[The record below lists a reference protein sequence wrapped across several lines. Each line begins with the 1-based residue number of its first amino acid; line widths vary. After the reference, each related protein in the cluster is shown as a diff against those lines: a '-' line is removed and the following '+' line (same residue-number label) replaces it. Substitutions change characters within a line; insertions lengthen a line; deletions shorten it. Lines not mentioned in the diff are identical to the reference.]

1 MVRDEVRNF
10 GFDVRAFQKSVWF
23 IYSGVESRER
33 SEPVY
38 HTMRADGNVDDDGNT
53 RASPFERS
61 NTTRDD
67 AVAGGLRRR
76 ARGSD
81 APLVLS
87 DVQLG
92 LVERVVEPNPRESA
106 TTDGVKKLVLAAM
119 SMGTGKTLAALATL
133 CVLRARA
140 SPRRVRALFVVPKST
155 LHDAWRKQTS
165 LYTRLAR
172 DDVRVVTYSRLRAA
186 FSRGWTREGAGK
198 KSAWRR
204 TTGHRLLEKRR
215 DLVVF
220 DESHTLR
227 NADTILARAA
237 RVATSRAKH
246 VLCLTG
252 TPVHN
257 AMSDADEQ
265 VRAMGGSV
273 VAEDDP
279 TASVF
284 RDFTERYV
292 YSATTNDAGVDLPEK
307 RSSIVWTD
315 HDFDEREARAYNAS
329 LEAVGGGRTVASST
343 ADEPKKNTHHMLA
356 LRQLCVEPALFHKH
370 DRKTF
375 DAEARRLTVANPG
388 PKLRVA
394 LELVRRLTFEG
405 HAKIVV
411 VSEFVGLLDVFGDLL
426 LERTGEPSVGF
437 DGRLSNAE
445 RRRVVREFL
454 EGGTRI
460 MRLSLGAGAYGLSLV
475 PGPTAMIVMDVWY
488 NPAVHRQVESRIHRV
503 GQTRPVVVK
512 TLVTRDSVEAA
523 ILDTHDAKEACGS
536 AFFETNDGNDDPDDP
551 DGNEDVPRVRTKKIA
566 EKCHPVAARR
576 DAS

>member
-1 MVRDEVRNF
+1 
-10 GFDVRAFQKSVWF
+10 
-23 IYSGVESRER
+23 
-33 SEPVY
+33 
-38 HTMRADGNVDDDGNT
+38 MRAGG
-53 RASPFERS
+53 
-61 NTTRDD
+61 TTIRDV

-87 DVQLG
+87 DVQVG
-92 LVERVVEPNPRESA
+92 LVERVVGTNPPESA
-106 TTDGVKKLVLAAM
+106 TTDDEVKKKLVLAVM

-133 CVLRARA
+133 CALRARA

-155 LHDAWRKQTS
+155 VHDAWRKQTS
-165 LYTRLAR
+165 LYTTLTR
-172 DDVRVVTYSRLRAA
+172 DDVTVVTYSRLRTA
-186 FSRGWTREGAGK
+186 FSRGWTREGSGK
-198 KSAWRR
+198 KSAWKR
-204 TTGHRLLEKRR
+204 TIGNRLLERKR

-237 RVATSRAKH
+237 RVATARAKH

-257 AMSDADEQ
+257 AMRDADEQ
-265 VRAMGGSV
+265 VRAMGGT
-273 VAEDDP
+273 VAEEDDL
-279 TASVF
+279 TATVF
-284 RDFTERYV
+284 RNFAERYV
-292 YSATTNDAGVDLPEK
+292 YSATANDAGVELPEK

-329 LEAVGGGRTVASST
+329 LAAVGGRVAPSPSSPSPVDGT
-343 ADEPKKNTHHMLA
+343 RKNTHHMLA

-388 PKLRVA
+388 PKLRAA

-426 LERTGEPSVGF
+426 LERTREPSVGF
-437 DGRLSNAE
+437 DGRLSSGE

-454 EGGTRI
+454 EGETRI

-488 NPAVHRQVESRIHRV
+488 NPAVHRQVEARIHRV

-523 ILDTHDAKEACGS
+523 ILDTHVAKEACAS
-536 AFFETNDGNDDPDDP
+536 AFFEGNDDEDD
-551 DGNEDVPRVRTKKIA
+551 DEDDDDDVSRVRTKKIA
-566 EKCHPVAARR
+566 EKCDPFVPRR
-576 DAS
+576 P